1 MATRSTSGIRS
12 DQVDRQTD
20 ASEIDRSKTPSANTL
35 EDAVVTGSQ
44 ASGCNMDMLAFGQG
58 GYYSIVGLLVVDT
71 REPSEGVTSQSFLVD
86 LPECER

>member
-12 DQVDRQTD
+12 DQVYRQTD

-44 ASGCNMDMLAFGQG
+44 ASGCNTDTLVFGQG
-58 GYYSIVGLLVVDT
+58 GYHSILGLLAADT
-71 REPSEGVTSQSFLVD
+71 QEPEERVPSQAFLGDV
-86 LPECER
+86 PK